1 MKHLRVIHI
10 IGMAGWL
17 GAAALAGCASD
28 GPTVTVTN
36 PSDLDRTGEMVEL
49 PFARLSAR
57 HGLKPGGFVI
67 RNEKGKEIPYQHM
80 AGDKVIFPVNLQA
93 RGRAV
98 YTVEAGQPAPV
109 SAIACGRQYPE
120 RLDDIAWENDKSGYR
135 AYGPA
140 LQQTGE
146 RAYGYDIMVKNVST
160 PVLEQ
165 RYAMELDATAR
176 KQIADWRKAGEKD
189 KADSLARA
197 ISYHVDHG
205 NGMDCYAVGPTLGG
219 GTAALWT
226 DSAIVYPYCYKEYE
240 IVDKNYARTFDISE
254 DIIKEKEA
262 ATRGHIIF
270 PPDEMKILWDNVD
283 KIRFVDWILIQCYM
297 GWRPQELATLQLAD
311 VNLDE
316 WYMVAGMKTD
326 AGKNRMVPIHTKIQS
341 LVKRNYDYAVSLGS
355 DALFNDPT
363 ATKGGMK
370 ITYDKYAGRFDKVM
384 AALKLN
390 PEHRPHDPRMT
401 FITMAKKAGI
411 DPMVVKR
418 LAGHRI
424 NDVTEAVYTVRD
436 LEWLRSDIEKIP

>member
-1 MKHLRVIHI
+1 MKLPNGYGSVTKLSGNRRKPYLARVTLGWITNEQTGKTI
-10 IGMAGWL
+10 QNRVPIGTYKTKKEAL
-17 GAAALAGCASD
+17 QALAEYGANPYD
-28 GPTVTVTN
+28 IQNNNLTLAELYQKWTEAYFPTLSGESSTRTITSAWKYCHPLYKMRVK
-36 PSDLDRTGEMVEL
+36 DLR
-49 PFARLSAR
+49 AR
-57 HGLKPGGFVI
+57 HI
-67 RNEKGKEIPYQHM
+67 KGIMEDGYI
-80 AGDKVIFPVNLQA
+80 ISS
-93 RGRAV
+93 RGK
-98 YTVEAGQPAPV
+98 
-109 SAIACGRQYPE
+109 
-120 RLDDIAWENDKSGYR
+120 N
-135 AYGPA
+135 A
-140 LQQTGE
+140 L
-146 RAYGYDIMVKNVST
+146 
-160 PVLEQ
+160 
-165 RYAMELDATAR
+165 
-176 KQIADWRKAGEKD
+176 
-189 KADSLARA
+189 
-197 ISYHVDHG
+197 
-205 NGMDCYAVGPTLGG
+205 
-219 GTAALWT
+219 
-226 DSAIVYPYCYKEYE
+226 EYE

-283 KIRFVDWILIQCYM
+283 KILFADWVLIQCYM

-326 AGKNRMVPIHTKIQS
+326 AGKNRMVPIHTKIQP
-341 LVKRNYDYAVSLGS
+341 LVKRNDYAVSLGS

>member
-1 MKHLRVIHI
+1 MKLPNGYGSVTKLSGNRRKPYLARVTLGWITDEQAGKTMQNRVT
-10 IGMAGWL
+10 IGTYKTKKEAL
-17 GAAALAGCASD
+17 QALAEYGANPYD
-28 GPTVTVTN
+28 IQNNNLTLAELYQKWTEAYFPTLAGESSTRTITSAWKYCHPLYKMRVK
-36 PSDLDRTGEMVEL
+36 DLR
-49 PFARLSAR
+49 AR
-57 HGLKPGGFVI
+57 HI
-67 RNEKGKEIPYQHM
+67 KGIMEDGYI
-80 AGDKVIFPVNLQA
+80 ISS
-93 RGRAV
+93 RGKN
-98 YTVEAGQPAPV
+98 AGQKVMASPGTKARIK
-109 SAIACGRQYPE
+109 SMFNLM
-120 RLDDIAWENDKSGYR
+120 LDY
-135 AYGPA
+135 A
-140 LQQTGE
+140 L
-146 RAYGYDIMVKNVST
+146 
-160 PVLEQ
+160 
-165 RYAMELDATAR
+165 
-176 KQIADWRKAGEKD
+176 
-189 KADSLARA
+189 
-197 ISYHVDHG
+197 
-205 NGMDCYAVGPTLGG
+205 
-219 GTAALWT
+219 
-226 DSAIVYPYCYKEYE
+226 EYE

-270 PPDEMKILWDNVD
+270 PPEEMKILWDNVD
-283 KIRFVDWILIQCYM
+283 AIRFVDWILIQCYM
-297 GWRPQELATLQLAD
+297 GWRPQELAKLQLAD

-326 AGKNRMVPIHTKIQS
+326 AGKNRMVPIHTRIRP
-341 LVKRNYDYAVSLGS
+341 LVQRNYDYAIFLGS

-411 DPMVVKR
+411 DPLVVKR

>member
-1 MKHLRVIHI
+1 MKLPNGYGSVTKLSGNRRKPYLARVTLGWITNEQTGKTTQNRVP
-10 IGMAGWL
+10 IGTYKTKKEAL
-17 GAAALAGCASD
+17 QALAEYGANPYD
-28 GPTVTVTN
+28 IQNNNLTLAELYQKWTEAYFPTLSGESSTRTITSAWKYCHPLYKMRVK
-36 PSDLDRTGEMVEL
+36 DLR
-49 PFARLSAR
+49 AR
-57 HGLKPGGFVI
+57 HI
-67 RNEKGKEIPYQHM
+67 KGIMEDGYI
-80 AGDKVIFPVNLQA
+80 ISS
-93 RGRAV
+93 RGKN
-98 YTVEAGQPAPV
+98 AGQKVMASPGVKARIK
-109 SAIACGRQYPE
+109 SMFNLM
-120 RLDDIAWENDKSGYR
+120 LDY
-135 AYGPA
+135 A
-140 LQQTGE
+140 L
-146 RAYGYDIMVKNVST
+146 
-160 PVLEQ
+160 
-165 RYAMELDATAR
+165 
-176 KQIADWRKAGEKD
+176 
-189 KADSLARA
+189 
-197 ISYHVDHG
+197 
-205 NGMDCYAVGPTLGG
+205 
-219 GTAALWT
+219 
-226 DSAIVYPYCYKEYE
+226 EYE

-270 PPDEMKILWDNVD
+270 PPDEIKILWDNVD
-283 KIRFVDWILIQCYM
+283 KIRFADWVLIQCYM

-326 AGKNRMVPIHTKIQS
+326 AGKNRMVPIHTKIQP

>member
-1 MKHLRVIHI
+1 MKLPNGYGSVTKLSGNRRKPYLARVTLGWITNEQTGKTTQNRVP
-10 IGMAGWL
+10 IGTYKTKKEAL
-17 GAAALAGCASD
+17 QALAEYGANPYD
-28 GPTVTVTN
+28 IQNNNLTLTELYQKWTEAYFPTLSGESSTRTITSAWKYCHPLYKMRVK
-36 PSDLDRTGEMVEL
+36 DLR
-49 PFARLSAR
+49 AR
-57 HGLKPGGFVI
+57 HI
-67 RNEKGKEIPYQHM
+67 KGIMEDGYI
-80 AGDKVIFPVNLQA
+80 ISS
-93 RGRAV
+93 RGKN
-98 YTVEAGQPAPV
+98 AGQKVMASPGVKARIK
-109 SAIACGRQYPE
+109 SMFNLM
-120 RLDDIAWENDKSGYR
+120 LDY
-135 AYGPA
+135 A
-140 LQQTGE
+140 L
-146 RAYGYDIMVKNVST
+146 
-160 PVLEQ
+160 
-165 RYAMELDATAR
+165 
-176 KQIADWRKAGEKD
+176 
-189 KADSLARA
+189 
-197 ISYHVDHG
+197 
-205 NGMDCYAVGPTLGG
+205 
-219 GTAALWT
+219 
-226 DSAIVYPYCYKEYE
+226 EYE

-297 GWRPQELATLQLAD
+297 GWRPQELATLQLSD
-311 VNLDE
+311 INLDE

-326 AGKNRMVPIHTKIQS
+326 AGKNRMVPIHTKIQP
-341 LVKRNYDYAVSLGS
+341 LVKKNYDYAVSLGS
-355 DALFNDPT
+355 EALFNDPT

-370 ITYDKYAGRFDKVM
+370 ITYDKYAGRFNKVM

>member
-1 MKHLRVIHI
+1 MKLPNGYGSVTKLSGNRRKPYLARVTLGWITNEQTGKTTQNRVP
-10 IGMAGWL
+10 IGTYKTKKEAL
-17 GAAALAGCASD
+17 QALAEYGANPYD
-28 GPTVTVTN
+28 IQNNNLTLAELYQKWTEAYFPTLSGESSTRTITSAWKYCHPLYKMRVK
-36 PSDLDRTGEMVEL
+36 DLR
-49 PFARLSAR
+49 AR
-57 HGLKPGGFVI
+57 HI
-67 RNEKGKEIPYQHM
+67 KGIMEDGYI
-80 AGDKVIFPVNLQA
+80 ISS
-93 RGRAV
+93 RGKN
-98 YTVEAGQPAPV
+98 AGQKVMASPGVKARIK
-109 SAIACGRQYPE
+109 SMFNLM
-120 RLDDIAWENDKSGYR
+120 LD
-135 AYGPA
+135 
-140 LQQTGE
+140 
-146 RAYGYDIMVKNVST
+146 
-160 PVLEQ
+160 
-165 RYAMELDATAR
+165 
-176 KQIADWRKAGEKD
+176 
-189 KADSLARA
+189 
-197 ISYHVDHG
+197 
-205 NGMDCYAVGPTLGG
+205 YAV
-219 GTAALWT
+219 
-226 DSAIVYPYCYKEYE
+226 EYE

-283 KIRFVDWILIQCYM
+283 KIRFADWILIQCYM
-297 GWRPQELATLQLAD
+297 GWRPQELATLHLAD

>member
-1 MKHLRVIHI
+1 MKLPNGYGSVTKLSGNRRKPYLARVTLGWITNEQTGKTTQNRVP
-10 IGMAGWL
+10 IGTYKTKKEAL
-17 GAAALAGCASD
+17 QALAEYGANPYD
-28 GPTVTVTN
+28 IQNNNLTLAELYQKWTEAYFPTLSGESSTRTITSAWKYCHPLYKMRVK
-36 PSDLDRTGEMVEL
+36 DLR
-49 PFARLSAR
+49 AR
-57 HGLKPGGFVI
+57 HI
-67 RNEKGKEIPYQHM
+67 KGIMEDGYI
-80 AGDKVIFPVNLQA
+80 ISS
-93 RGRAV
+93 RGKN
-98 YTVEAGQPAPV
+98 AGQKVMASPGVKARIK
-109 SAIACGRQYPE
+109 SMFNLM
-120 RLDDIAWENDKSGYR
+120 LDY
-135 AYGPA
+135 A
-140 LQQTGE
+140 L
-146 RAYGYDIMVKNVST
+146 
-160 PVLEQ
+160 
-165 RYAMELDATAR
+165 
-176 KQIADWRKAGEKD
+176 
-189 KADSLARA
+189 
-197 ISYHVDHG
+197 
-205 NGMDCYAVGPTLGG
+205 
-219 GTAALWT
+219 
-226 DSAIVYPYCYKEYE
+226 EYE

-326 AGKNRMVPIHTKIQS
+326 AGKNRMVPIHTKIQP
-341 LVKRNYDYAVSLGS
+341 LVKRNYDYAVFLGS

>member
-1 MKHLRVIHI
+1 MKLPNGYGSVTKLSGNRRKPYLARVTLGWITNEQTGKTTQNRVP
-10 IGMAGWL
+10 IGTYKTKKEAL
-17 GAAALAGCASD
+17 QALAEYGANPYD
-28 GPTVTVTN
+28 IQNNNLTLAELYQKWTEAYFPTLSGESSTRTITSAWKYCHPLYKMRVK
-36 PSDLDRTGEMVEL
+36 DLR
-49 PFARLSAR
+49 AR
-57 HGLKPGGFVI
+57 HI
-67 RNEKGKEIPYQHM
+67 KGIMEDGYI
-80 AGDKVIFPVNLQA
+80 ISS
-93 RGRAV
+93 RGKN
-98 YTVEAGQPAPV
+98 AGQKVMASPGVKARIK
-109 SAIACGRQYPE
+109 SMFNLM
-120 RLDDIAWENDKSGYR
+120 LDY
-135 AYGPA
+135 A
-140 LQQTGE
+140 L
-146 RAYGYDIMVKNVST
+146 
-160 PVLEQ
+160 
-165 RYAMELDATAR
+165 
-176 KQIADWRKAGEKD
+176 
-189 KADSLARA
+189 
-197 ISYHVDHG
+197 
-205 NGMDCYAVGPTLGG
+205 
-219 GTAALWT
+219 
-226 DSAIVYPYCYKEYE
+226 EYE

-326 AGKNRMVPIHTKIQS
+326 AGKNRMVPIHTKIQP
-341 LVKRNYDYAVSLGS
+341 LVKKNYDYAVSLGS